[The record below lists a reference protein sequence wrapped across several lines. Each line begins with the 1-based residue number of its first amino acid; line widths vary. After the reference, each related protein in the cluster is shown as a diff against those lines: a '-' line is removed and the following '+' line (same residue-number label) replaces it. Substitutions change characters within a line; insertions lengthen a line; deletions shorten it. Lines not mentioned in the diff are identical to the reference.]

1 MQHPDDGRAA
11 AARNG
16 EHGIRWA
23 ASALS
28 VALREEAPFELERRG
43 IERASHTRG
52 RTASCTL
59 DEFRERCFETITL
72 PFQF

>member
-1 MQHPDDGRAA
+1 
-11 AARNG
+11 
-16 EHGIRWA
+16 
-23 ASALS
+23 
-28 VALREEAPFELERRG
+28 LREEAPFELERGG

-59 DEFRERCFETITL
+59 DEFRERCFETITH